1 MLSPFSFFYGSKKWK
16 KARERA
22 LRRDE
27 YQCQDCK
34 RYGKITAA
42 EHVHHIKPLEDCT
55 AAEAIDLSNL
65 VSLCRDCHNKRHPE
79 KARKATTE
87 AEKNKY
93 KFYC

>member
-1 MLSPFSFFYGSKKWK
+1 MMSPFRFFYESKKWK

-22 LRRDE
+22 MRRDG

-42 EHVHHIKPLEDCT
+42 DHVHHIKPLEDCT
-55 AAEAIDLSNL
+55 AAEAVDLSNL

-79 KARKATTE
+79 KAKKAINERRK
-87 AEKNKY
+87 NNY
-93 KFYC
+93 F